1 MKKLFFCFSF
11 LLLGNSL
18 PLHAAA
24 SKSKLLVG
32 MAAAAGSAVA
42 TGVAAVANSIKGDKL
57 ELLKKKNVY
66 LEDQINFLMV
76 RDALNSEL
84 AWGLVLGAGTL
95 AIIWFLCSCDA
106 ENSKSEQETGNGNII
121 AGQFVLEGNKK

>member
-42 TGVAAVANSIKGDKL
+42 TGVAAIADSIKGDKL
-57 ELLKKKNVY
+57 ELLQKEK
-66 LEDQINFLMV
+66 
-76 RDALNSEL
+76 
-84 AWGLVLGAGTL
+84 
-95 AIIWFLCSCDA
+95 
-106 ENSKSEQETGNGNII
+106 
-121 AGQFVLEGNKK
+121 

>member
-18 PLHAAA
+18 PLHAAV

-42 TGVAAVANSIKGDKL
+42 TDVLQLQTLSKMAST
-57 ELLKKKNVY
+57 
-66 LEDQINFLMV
+66 NFY
-76 RDALNSEL
+76 
-84 AWGLVLGAGTL
+84 
-95 AIIWFLCSCDA
+95 
-106 ENSKSEQETGNGNII
+106 
-121 AGQFVLEGNKK
+121 NKKM